1 MKQGWESH
9 KFADVFDLQMG
20 KTPSRDNLSYWG
32 GDNVWVSIADL
43 NDKKYISESKEGI
56 TDDAVKES
64 GIKVIPKNTVIMSF
78 KLSIGK
84 TAISTIP
91 LFSNEAIMAFI
102 EKDKSKFIPEYIYY
116 YLKGYKWA
124 GANKVVLGMTLNK
137 KTISEQIFSYPSLHE
152 QEKIVAELDC
162 LSGIIEKKKQQL
174 KELDSLAQSIFYEMF
189 GNPIDN
195 EKGWEVKTIDSLCFS
210 IVRGPF
216 GSALKKEYFIEPTP
230 TAYKV
235 YEQKHAIQ
243 KNAEIGTYYISA
255 ERFATL
261 SRFEVKGGDII
272 MSCSGTI
279 GELFEIPIGAE
290 KGLMNQALLKFTLN
304 NSIEKIYFL
313 FAMECVKDGFDKK
326 GTGLQNVG
334 SVGNIKK
341 TRISLPPLSLQQ
353 EFASKIEAIEKQKTL
368 IKQSIAETEMLFNS
382 RMEFYFS

>member
-124 GANKVVLGMTLNK
+124 GANKAVLGMTLNK

-174 KELDSLAQSIFYEMF
+174 KELDSLAQSIFCEMF

-195 EKGWEVKTIDSLCFS
+195 EKGWEVKTIGDVCLSKQTIKRANKHFNKEDKIQYIDIASINNSTNIIEGTTPYVFGVAPSRAQQVVNYGDILVSLVRPNLKNIAVIQYMNDSLVASSGFCVLRVGES
-210 IVRGPF
+210 INEMYLRQV
-216 GSALKKEYFIEPTP
+216 
-230 TAYKV
+230 V
-235 YEQKHAIQ
+235 
-243 KNAEIGTYYISA
+243 
-255 ERFATL
+255 L
-261 SRFEVKGGDII
+261 SDSF
-272 MSCSGTI
+272 TI
-279 GELFEIPIGAE
+279 Y
-290 KGLMNQALLKFTLN
+290 LMNRVSGANYPAVREEDIKRC
-304 NSIEKIYFL
+304 KI
-313 FAMECVKDGFDKK
+313 G
-326 GTGLQNVG
+326 
-334 SVGNIKK
+334 I
-341 TRISLPPLSLQQ
+341 PPLFLQQ
-353 EFASKIEAIEKQKTL
+353 EFASKIEAIEKQKKL

-382 RMEFYFS
+382 RMEVYFRE